1 MRNERTWEIFLG
13 SIVFFSLLSEFLPVF
28 NGSRDLLS
36 LALSVTSIL
45 FGLLIGFF
53 ITQMWN
59 KFSSIRRE
67 SSKFRSSVLGLIK
80 NMRRLEG
87 NEETKEIFEER
98 MEKFLIAFTMISWN
112 SVEEESKYFSNVTRT
127 ISDIDVI
134 NERDREIYSQIL
146 DAESA
151 AGESRSKLAA
161 LGKEGLMKL
170 EWAVLVILSTVI
182 TTSVILLRDG
192 SLFFKVLSSVLP
204 PLVLLTMMM
213 LDDLDNLRWG
223 STIVSFEPAQ
233 AALESLNKKKFYEKR
248 FIENGWV
255 KEPEVYRTEEDLEG
269 ELKDVFE
276 ELKLKDCL
284 REYGPLGPK
293 L

>member
-1 MRNERTWEIFLG
+1 MRNERTWELFLG
-13 SIVFFSLLSEFLPVF
+13 SIVVFSLISYFLPIF
-28 NGSRDLLS
+28 EGSRNLLS

-67 SSKFRSSVLGLIK
+67 SSKFRSSVLGMIK

-87 NEETKEIFEER
+87 NDETIEVFEKR

-112 SVEEESKYFSNVTRT
+112 SVEEESKYFSNVTQT
-127 ISDIDVI
+127 ISDVDVI

-170 EWAVLVILSTVI
+170 EWAVLIILSTII
-182 TTSVILLRDG
+182 TASVVLLRDG
-192 SLFFKVLSSVLP
+192 SLFFQALSSVLP

-255 KEPEVYRTEEDLEG
+255 KEPEVYRTEDDLEG
-269 ELKDVFE
+269 ELKEVFE

>member
-1 MRNERTWEIFLG
+1 MRNERTWEVFLG
-13 SIVFFSLLSEFLPVF
+13 SIVFFSILSHFLPVF
-28 NGSRDLLS
+28 EGSRKLLS

-67 SSKFRSSVLGLIK
+67 SSMFRASLLGLIT
-80 NMRRLEG
+80 NMRRLER
-87 NEETKEIFEER
+87 NEETREIFEKR
-98 MEKFLIAFTMISWN
+98 MEKFLIAFTMISWD
-112 SVEEESKYFSNVTRT
+112 SVEEEEKYFSHVTDT

-134 NERDREIYSQIL
+134 NDKDREVFSKIL

-151 AGESRSKLAA
+151 AGEARSKLAA

-170 EWAVLVILSTVI
+170 EWAVLIILSGVMTV
-182 TTSVILLRDG
+182 SVVLLRDG
-192 SLFFKVLSSVLP
+192 SLFFQVLSSVLP

-248 FIENGWV
+248 FIDNGWV
-255 KEPEVYRTEEDLEG
+255 KEPEVYRTEEELEG
-269 ELKDVFE
+269 ELKEVYE

-284 REYGPLGPK
+284 RESRPLGPK
-293 L
+293 F